1 MKTPISRF
9 AFAVIVACW
18 IIGSIEECSRAA
30 GGDASRRTDGK
41 FAAMPWHLIDIW
53 WDIGQETPFESMAV
67 DVTISDD
74 VPSNVNLYIS
84 PVGLAHL
91 SKTAFYGGI
100 QTKADG
106 YTKQDQ
112 KLRTI
117 GPGFIFSMWGERST
131 DAIRPSL
138 GGFFQS
144 SGHEGDFVSV
154 RRPFA
159 WKKGKFTYRLTRM
172 DQETIAGQPYTWVGT
187 FVYSHEKDE
196 NVFVGGLRFKGQK
209 LVLDPKVANFVEVYG
224 ERRPLADI
232 PRVTVTF
239 SPPIVNGTIAKNPAA
254 EAIYPKGV
262 PDYADAVAKDG
273 SLVVTV
279 GQPVKGR
286 DKRQVM
292 LIERK
297 K

>member
-1 MKTPISRF
+1 M
-9 AFAVIVACW
+9 
-18 IIGSIEECSRAA
+18 
-30 GGDASRRTDGK
+30 
-41 FAAMPWHLIDIW
+41 
-53 WDIGQETPFESMAV
+53 

-84 PVGLAHL
+84 PIGLAHL

-131 DAIRPSL
+131 DAIRPSV

-154 RRPFA
+154 RRPFQ
-159 WKKGKFTYRLTRM
+159 WKKGKYTYRLTRM
-172 DQETIAGQPYTWVGT
+172 DQETIDGQAYTWVGA
-187 FVYSHEKDE
+187 FV
-196 NVFVGGLRFKGQK
+196 VFARERRKRLRRRPGFKGEK
-209 LVLDPKVANFVEVYG
+209 LVLEPKVANFVEVYG

-239 SPPIVNGTIAKNPAA
+239 GPPMLNGTVAKNPRQKRP
-254 EAIYPKGV
+254 IRKVFRITPT
-262 PDYADAVAKDG
+262 PWRR
-273 SLVVTV
+273 TV
-279 GQPVKGR
+279 HWSSPWASR
-286 DKRQVM
+286 
-292 LIERK
+292 
-297 K
+297 